1 MLKKFYPAGYAS
13 SVFVIDFQKLYD
25 KGYRAILFDVDNTL
39 VHHGDACNNAVEQ
52 LFRQLGEMG
61 FKTILISDNG
71 EARLQ
76 RFAENIGCPYI
87 ANAGKPAP
95 ESYWKALDMLAV
107 PKEQAIC
114 IGDQIFTDILGANN
128 SGIDS
133 ILVHFIQ
140 VRENEWIG
148 IRRYVEKII
157 LQFYR
162 HSAYRNRLGDITRS
176 GVNDG

>member
-1 MLKKFYPAGYAS
+1 MLKKFYPAGYAD
-13 SVFVIDFQKLYD
+13 SVFAIDFQKLYD

-39 VHHGDACNNAVEQ
+39 VHHGDDCNDAVVQ
-52 LFRQLGEMG
+52 LFQLLRSIG

-76 RFAENIGCPYI
+76 RFAKNIHCPYI
-87 ANAGKPAP
+87 ANAGKPDP
-95 ESYWKALDMLAV
+95 KSYLDALELLAV

-148 IRRYVEKII
+148 IRRYAEKII
-157 LQFYR
+157 LLFYR
-162 HSAYRNRLGDITRS
+162 HSADRNRLGDIIRS